1 MKRTT
6 VRRAGLSIVAV
17 TLLAGVTACGSGG
30 SGGSEGSGA
39 ATGSRGATAG
49 GSAGSG
55 EGGEG
60 SPRLSPVAALRTA
73 EKSTDGADSA
83 KVESSTTIGS
93 LMSMT
98 ADGALG
104 WGHGLTG
111 ALTITYTGGTVADT
125 MRQLGSTSTQARY
138 LPDAYYARMSDA
150 FARQTGGRH
159 WIRYAYDDL
168 ERLGGSSGAYL
179 KDQMTHTTP
188 NQSVKLL
195 LASGDVRQVGT
206 DTVRGRHTRHYAGT
220 VEVADLARQNS
231 GLTRAQV
238 DDLKKTLEQA
248 GVTTETVDI
257 WIDDHDLLVKKVE
270 RGQTAQ
276 GGYTQTAYYSDYGT
290 EVSAKEPPADDTA
303 DFTELVRKQGAGT
316 GS

>member
-1 MKRTT
+1 MKRAT

-17 TLLAGVTACGSGG
+17 TLFAGVTACGSGG
-30 SGGSEGSGA
+30 SGGSGGVEGAKSSTGSGV
-39 ATGSRGATAG
+39 GGA
-49 GSAGSG
+49 S
-55 EGGEG
+55 

-125 MRQLGSTSTQARY
+125 MRQLGSTSMQARY
-138 LPDAYYARMSDA
+138 LPDAYYARMGDS

-159 WIRYAYDDL
+159 WIKYAYDDL

-195 LASGDVRQVGT
+195 LASGDVRRVGT
-206 DTVRGRHTRHYAGT
+206 DKVRGRDTAHYAGT
-220 VEVADLARQNS
+220 VDVADLTGRNS
-231 GLTRAQV
+231 HLSRSQL
-238 DDLKKTLEQA
+238 DDLKKTLEGA
-248 GVTTETVDI
+248 GVTTETVDV
-257 WIDDHDLLVKKVE
+257 WVDDRDLLVKKVE
-270 RGQTAQ
+270 RGETAQ

-290 EVSAKEPPADDTA
+290 TVSAKAPAADDTA
-303 DFTELVRKQGAGT
+303 DFTELVRQQAGAGA

>member
-1 MKRTT
+1 MRRET
-6 VRRAGLSIVAV
+6 VRRVGLSIVAV
-17 TLLAGVTACGSGG
+17 TLFAGVTACGSGWSGG
-30 SGGSEGSGA
+30 SGGSAGSG
-39 ATGSRGATAG
+39 GSG
-49 GSAGSG
+49 GSG

-104 WGHGLTG
+104 WGDGLTG
-111 ALTITYTGGTVADT
+111 ALTITYTGGTIADT
-125 MRQLGSTSTQARY
+125 MRQLGTTSMQARY
-138 LPDAYYARMSDA
+138 LPDAYYARMGDA

-159 WIRYAYDDL
+159 WIKYAYDDL
-168 ERLGGSSGAYL
+168 KSLAGGSGAYL

-206 DTVRGRHTRHYAGT
+206 EKVRGQNTTHYAGT

-231 GLTRAQV
+231 NLSRGQL

-257 WIDDHDLLVKKVE
+257 WVDGRDLLVKKVE

-276 GGYTQTAYYSDYGT
+276 GGYTQTAYYTDYGT
-290 EVSAKEPPADDTA
+290 EVSPKEPPAADTA
-303 DFTELVRKQGAGT
+303 DFTELVRQQRAGS